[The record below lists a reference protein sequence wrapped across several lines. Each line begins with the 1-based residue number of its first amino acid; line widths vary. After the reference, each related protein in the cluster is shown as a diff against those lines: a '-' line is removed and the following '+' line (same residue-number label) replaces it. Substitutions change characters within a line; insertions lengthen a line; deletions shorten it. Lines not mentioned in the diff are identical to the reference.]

1 MSSTPSRRPSDGTF
15 SRSVAAAGGRGILL
29 IVLAVLIGALLL
41 HETDDDGGSGATQ
54 VTTGTE
60 TSVTTG
66 ETSATQAGT
75 DTTAAAATGETTQVA
90 PPAPSNPVGTEARP
104 LTEVRVLV
112 VNGRSG
118 IAGVAGAT
126 SEQISA
132 AGYTNVLTP
141 ADGPAHTKSTVYF
154 APTFDADCQRL
165 AAFVAQQR
173 QEQLALA
180 PITDTLKQEVAD
192 AANADCV
199 VVIAPPATTESSAAA

>member
-41 HETDDDGGSGATQ
+41 HETDDDGGAGTTE

-60 TSVTTG
+60 TSATTG
-66 ETSATQAGT
+66 ETTATQAGT
-75 DTTAAAATGETTQVA
+75 ETTAAAATGETTQVA
-90 PPAPSNPVGTEARP
+90 PPASAPVGTDVRP

-126 SEQISA
+126 SEQIAA